1 MLCVLQQ
8 LAAELARQNDRPNL
22 SFQGNLRPPALGGLH
37 GDIPHL
43 GHTDSGGTDGL
54 QQKGQTL
61 LPGYGPFPSNG
72 HTPAGSIRGR
82 SPGTSAAES

>member
-37 GDIPHL
+37 GLDDRDAEEL
-43 GHTDSGGTDGL
+43 ARWRAE
-54 QQKGQTL
+54 
-61 LPGYGPFPSNG
+61 Y
-72 HTPAGSIRGR
+72 
-82 SPGTSAAES
+82 AAEADASEE